1 MDRGAWRAKVHEVT
15 KQLDTTEGLNNSYR
29 ILITVTGTI
38 GQVLWM
44 SFQPMVFHN
53 SWQAR
58 QAFGHF

>member
-1 MDRGAWRAKVHEVT
+1 MDRGAWRAQVHEVT
-15 KQLDTTEGLNNSYR
+15 KQLDTTEGLNNSYG